1 MKAVAYTHSHPI
13 THEDA
18 LRDLLLPDPAAP
30 QGHDLLIEVRAVAV
44 NPVDTKIRRAADP
57 AGEARILGFD
67 AAGVVL
73 ARGPLATLFHVGQEV
88 FYAGS
93 IARPGSNAEKQLVDE
108 RIVGQKPKTLSFAQ
122 SAALPLTAITA
133 WEAMFD
139 RLGIQRG
146 KAADGAAI
154 LIIGGAGGVGSI
166 AVQLARRLT
175 GLKVIT
181 TASRPETRAWC
192 EALGAHHVLDHAK
205 PLAPQV
211 KALGLAVPYIFSTT
225 QTESHWTDI
234 VDIVAPQGRIC
245 LIDDLGAA
253 SVQALK
259 AKSASLHWEYM
270 FARPVHGTADLIA
283 QHRLLDEVSHLIDE
297 GVLKTTLGEHF
308 GRITAENM
316 IRAHALQESGTA
328 RGKIVLEGF

>member
-18 LRDLLLPDPAAP
+18 LLDLLLPDPAAP

-57 AGEARILGFD
+57 AGEPRTLGFD

-73 ARGPLATLFHVGQEV
+73 ARGPQATMFHVGQEV

-93 IARPGSNAEKQLVDE
+93 IARPGSNAERQLVDE
-108 RIVGQKPKTLSFAQ
+108 RIVGAKPKTLSFAQ

-139 RLGIQRG
+139 RLGILRG

-192 EALGAHHVLDHAK
+192 ESLGAHHVLDHSK
-205 PLAPQV
+205 PLAPQAR
-211 KALGLAVPYIFSTT
+211 ALGLAVPYIFSTT
-225 QTESHWTDI
+225 QTESHWADI
-234 VDIVAPQGRIC
+234 VEIVAPQGRVC

-253 SVQALK
+253 PVQALK

-308 GRITAENM
+308 GRITADNM

>member
-1 MKAVAYTHSHPI
+1 MKAVAYTHCHPI

-18 LRDLLLPDPAAP
+18 LIDLILPEPGQP
-30 QGHDLLIEVRAVAV
+30 HGHDLLIEVRAVAV

-57 AGEARILGFD
+57 AGEPRILGFD
-67 AAGVVL
+67 AAGVVI
-73 ARGPLATLFHVGQEV
+73 ARGPEAKMFWVGQEV

-93 IARPGSNAEKQLVDE
+93 IARPGSNAEQQLVDE
-108 RIVGQKPKTLSFAQ
+108 RIVGIKPRFLSFAQ
-122 SAALPLTAITA
+122 AAALPLTAITA
-133 WEAMFD
+133 WEALFD
-139 RLGIQRG
+139 RLGIIRG

-166 AVQLARRLT
+166 AIQLARRLT

-181 TASRPETRAWC
+181 TASRPETKAWC
-192 EALGAHHVLDHAK
+192 EHLGAHFVLNHAV

-211 KALGLAVPYIFSTT
+211 KAIGLPVPYVFSTT
-225 QTESHWTDI
+225 HTEKHWPDI
-234 VDIVAPQGRIC
+234 VEIVAPQGRVC

-259 AKSASLHWEYM
+259 SKSASLHWEYM
-270 FARPVHGTADLIA
+270 FARPVHGTADMIA
-283 QHRLLDEVSHLIDE
+283 QHRLLDEVSHMIDE

-308 GRITAENM
+308 GKIDAANM

-328 RGKIVLEGF
+328 KGKIVLEGF